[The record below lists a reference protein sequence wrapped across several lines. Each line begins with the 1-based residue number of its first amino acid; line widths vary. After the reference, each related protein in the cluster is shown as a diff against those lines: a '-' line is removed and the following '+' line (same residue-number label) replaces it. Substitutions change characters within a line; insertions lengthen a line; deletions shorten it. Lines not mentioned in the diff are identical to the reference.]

1 MGAINGQILVVD
13 DDADIREVL
22 KDRLEYLGYRVTL
35 ASHGNEGLQQVEK
48 NGLNMVFLDIQMPDM
63 SGLDVLREI
72 RRRGH
77 QIPVAMITAYGSID
91 RAVEAMKQGAYDFI
105 TKPFDPDYIALV
117 AGKGMERQQVQ
128 REIEIPS
135 EEVGARHHLVRACLI
150 EDHFSAKQGVE
161 DDDLNIICL
170 GGRIERPELAW
181 DLVQTFLAAE
191 FSRAERHLRRLGKV
205 MSLEAGT

>member
-1 MGAINGQILVVD
+1 MTA
-13 DDADIREVL
+13 
-22 KDRLEYLGYRVTL
+22 YRVTL

-117 AGKGMERQQVQ
+117 AGKGMARQQVQ
-128 REIEIPS
+128 REIEIPTKKW
-135 EEVGARHHLVRACLI
+135 ARA
-150 EDHFSAKQGVE
+150 SS
-161 DDDLNIICL
+161 
-170 GGRIERPELAW
+170 GGWQEPGH
-181 DLVQTFLAAE
+181 D
-191 FSRAERHLRRLGKV
+191 
-205 MSLEAGT
+205 